1 EQLFRQDEDPL
12 LNHSGFI
19 ATTNSSANAVS
30 IQVSATSTGAA
41 VGGGAIL
48 GHITTGPG
56 GTITVNAQ
64 AGTSAARAGRILMTP
79 GGLLD
84 PGPTGR
90 VVLQARDNSIGEAVS
105 PIMTTAGTVTAT
117 TNSTDPATSPSPLQL
132 PGSIYVT
139 TVGPAS
145 FAATTTTAATN
156 IGEIVLTTPSGI
168 LTINGATRTASR

>member
-1 EQLFRQDEDPL
+1 AAGAGNIRLVAASAGNNGMIIDGPVWTQTGNIALEADDDLILEAGVGGSMNSLDFTGTVTCLASLDLVNEQLFRQDEDPL

-30 IQVSATSTGAA
+30 IQVSATSTGAG

-90 VVLQARDNSIGEAVS
+90 VVLQARDNSIGEAIS
-105 PIMTTAGTVTAT
+105 PIMT
-117 TNSTDPATSPSPLQL
+117 
-132 PGSIYVT
+132 
-139 TVGPAS
+139 
-145 FAATTTTAATN
+145 
-156 IGEIVLTTPSGI
+156 
-168 LTINGATRTASR
+168 